1 MTDAPITIENPAGAA
16 PASPSPAPVDVTQAG
31 ASGAT
36 PTPAPSL
43 DAADWRAP
51 MVPQDE
57 KDGRTLKELQRYNTP
72 ADLVKSLIETKTALS
87 KRDEGMIKLL
97 GADATDDDKKAF
109 NAKLGIPEKPDA
121 YKITAAVPDGLDVSD
136 ADRDFLKGVTSKLH
150 QRGGFLATPEGV
162 NAAHEFYYGMMEE
175 QAAQMAAAAEM
186 TRIENERN
194 LKTEWGPEFAVNIK
208 YAEAGVQ
215 SFFKVDDA
223 SEILDKTFAD
233 GTKVGNWAPFLKAMA
248 AAARASGDDPVFLQS
263 MLGGDNLSSDALD
276 DEISKIQ
283 GYRQANPS
291 KYAEL
296 SAPGGRLMQLMER
309 QQRAKSRA

>member
-1 MTDAPITIENPAGAA
+1 MADAPITIENPAGAA
-16 PASPSPAPVDVTQAG
+16 PAAPSPAPVDAPQAG
-31 ASGAT
+31 ASGAP
-36 PTPAPSL
+36 PTPAPSSGA
-43 DAADWRAP
+43 DDWRAP

-109 NAKLGIPEKPDA
+109 NTKLGIPEKPDA
-121 YKITAAVPDGLDVSD
+121 YKITATVPDGLDITE
-136 ADRDFLKGVTSKLH
+136 ADKGFLKNVTAQLH
-150 QRGGFLATPEGV
+150 ARGGFLATPEGV
-162 NAAHEFYYGMMEE
+162 NAAHEFYYSMVEE
-175 QAAQMAAAAEM
+175 QASQMAAAAEM

-194 LKTEWGPEFAVNIK
+194 LKTEWGPEYPINLK

-283 GYRQANPS
+283 GYRSSNPS